1 MSQYDTTLDLSV
13 SNTSHAQV
21 LNLVPAGSEVLDVGC
36 ATGYLAEALVAR
48 GCTVS
53 GVEYD
58 AEAAEKARPHLQH
71 LVVGDLNTMDV
82 EAEFAGRSYDV
93 LVFADVLEHV
103 AEPAEVLRRLLAL
116 LRPGG
121 SVVMSIPN
129 VSHGSLRLALLQGRW
144 QYTDVGLLDR
154 THIRFFT
161 RTSVLELLAE
171 TGLAAADLRTTVRDP
186 LSADIA
192 IDAAALPP
200 GVIDWVRRQ
209 EDAMT
214 FQFVLRAVRDDADA
228 ALSRAV
234 AEREALRSEVSALRA
249 SAEQWHSERDAA
261 VASLSQV
268 QATLGW
274 RLLRAPRAA
283 YGRLRGARR

>member
-21 LNLVPAGSEVLDVGC
+21 LSLVPAGSEVLDVGC

-53 GVEYD
+53 GIEYD
-58 AEAAEKARPHLQH
+58 PEAAEKARPHLDH
-71 LVVGDLNTMDV
+71 LVVGDLSTMDV
-82 EAEFAGRSYDV
+82 AAEFEGRTYDV

-103 AEPAEVLRRLLAL
+103 AEPAEVLRGLLAL

-129 VSHGSLRLALLQGRW
+129 VAHGSLRLALLQGRW
-144 QYTDVGLLDR
+144 QYTKVGLLDR

-161 RTSVLELLAE
+161 RKSVLELLDE
-171 TGLAAADLRTTVRDP
+171 TGLAAADFRTTFRDP
-186 LSADIA
+186 LSADV
-192 IDAAALPP
+192 DVDVDALPP
-200 GVIDWVRRQ
+200 GAVEWVRQQ
-209 EDAMT
+209 EDAQT
-214 FQFVLRAVRDDADA
+214 FQFVVRAVRDDADA

-234 AEREALRSEVSALRA
+234 SEREVLRSQVAALRA
-249 SAEQWHSERDAA
+249 SAEQARGERDQA
-261 VASLSQV
+261 VASLREV
-268 QATLGW
+268 QSTLGW
-274 RLLRAPRAA
+274 RLLRVPRSV
-283 YGRLRGARR
+283 YGRLRGGAR

>member
-21 LNLVPAGSEVLDVGC
+21 LGLVPAGSTVLDVGC
-36 ATGYLAEALVAR
+36 ATGYLAEALTAR

-58 AEAAEKARPHLQH
+58 PEAAEKARPHLDH
-71 LVVGDLNTMDV
+71 LVVGDLATMDV
-82 EAEFAGRSYDV
+82 AAEFGDRTYDV

-103 AEPAEVLRRLLAL
+103 ADPADVLRRLLTL

-121 SVVMSIPN
+121 SVVASIPN
-129 VSHGSLRLALLQGRW
+129 VAHGSLRLALLQGRW
-144 QYTDVGLLDR
+144 EYTEVGLLDR

-171 TGLAAADLRTTVRDP
+171 TGLAAVDLRTTVRDP
-186 LSADIA
+186 LSADVA
-192 IDAAALPP
+192 IDADALPP
-200 GVIDWVRRQ
+200 GVVDWVRRQ
-209 EDAMT
+209 EDALT

-228 ALSRAV
+228 ALSRTV
-234 AEREALRSEVSALRA
+234 AEREQLRSQVAALRTSADTARA
-249 SAEQWHSERDAA
+249 ERDAA
-261 VASLSQV
+261 VSSLQQV
-268 QATLGW
+268 QSTLGW
-274 RLLRAPRAA
+274 RLLRLPRAV
-283 YGRLRGARR
+283 YGRLRGAAR

>member
-21 LNLVPAGSEVLDVGC
+21 LSLVPTGSAVLDVGC
-36 ATGYLAEALVAR
+36 ATGYLAEALTAR

-53 GVEYD
+53 GIEYD
-58 AEAAEKARPHLQH
+58 PEAAEKARPHLDH
-71 LVVGDLNTMDV
+71 LVVGDLSTMDV
-82 EAEFAGRSYDV
+82 AAEFGDRTYDV

-103 AEPAEVLRRLLAL
+103 ADPTDVLRRLLAL

-121 SVVMSIPN
+121 SVVISIPN

-144 QYTDVGLLDR
+144 QYTEVGLLDR

-161 RTSVLELLAE
+161 RRSVLELLAD
-171 TGLAAADLRTTVRDP
+171 TGLAAADFRTTYRDP
-186 LSADIA
+186 LDADVE
-192 IDAAALPP
+192 IDAEALPP
-200 GVIDWVRRQ
+200 GVVDWVRRQ
-209 EDAMT
+209 EDATT

-234 AEREALRSEVSALRA
+234 AERESLRSQVAALQA
-249 SAEQWHSERDAA
+249 SAEQWHAERDAA
-261 VASLSQV
+261 VASLREV
-268 QATLGW
+268 QGTLGW
-274 RLLRAPRAA
+274 RLLRVPRAV
-283 YGRLRGARR
+283 YGRMRGDAR

>member
-21 LNLVPAGSEVLDVGC
+21 VSLVPAGSDVLDVGC
-36 ATGYLAEALVAR
+36 ATGYLAEALNQR

-58 AEAAEKARPHLQH
+58 AEAAEKARPHLDH

-82 EAEFAGRSYDV
+82 DAALGGRTFDV
-93 LVFADVLEHV
+93 LVLADVLEHV
-103 AEPAEVLRRLLAL
+103 LDPVDVLRRLLPL

-129 VSHGSLRLALLQGRW
+129 VAHGSLRLALLQGRW

-161 RTSVLELLAE
+161 RRSVLELLAD
-171 TGLAAADLRTTVRDP
+171 TGLAAAELRTTTRDP
-186 LSADIA
+186 LTADVE
-192 IDAAALPP
+192 IDADALPE
-200 GVIDWVRRQ
+200 GVVDWVRAQ

-214 FQFVLRAVRDDADA
+214 FQFVLRAVRDDAEA
-228 ALSRAV
+228 SLGRAV
-234 AEREALRSEVSALRA
+234 AEREALRSEVAALRR
-249 SAEQWHSERDAA
+249 SAELAHAQRDAA
-261 VASLSQV
+261 VASLREV
-268 QATLGW
+268 QGTRAW
-274 RLLRAPRAA
+274 RLLRVPRAL
-283 YGRLRGARR
+283 YGKIRGGAR